1 MQTNTIYNIFI
12 ISAISFLSN
21 PSTTKIIHACS
32 LLLLTYFDFKK
43 HKNYQCFEYI
53 LIV

>member
-21 PSTTKIIHACS
+21 PSTTKIIHACILI
-32 LLLLTYFDFKK
+32 LLMYFDFKK
-43 HKNYQCFEYI
+43 HKKLSMF
-53 LIV
+53 